1 MPWCF
6 QKKGVSGNCF
16 GAPSN
21 ASAVPSAA
29 SPPFSAAEVGQ
40 FQQYF
45 NANINI
51 QGKGGIV
58 AAPDHNT
65 PGGSYYFHWE
75 RDGALTINSLI
86 RTASSYASVAPTVE
100 SYVRERETEE
110 ERSAGAGCGV
120 WGVEG
125 GGWRTGVAGFV
136 DEVAA
141 VQGSPCMARRNDG
154 SKALPPSRARCCAFA
169 CCSRLCTLSDT
180 STVNLLLLSS
190 SSSSLPSSS
199 PPSFTLVSLSSPVT
213 RGGC

>member
-110 ERSAGAGCGV
+110 AEEVAEEEEAEKAEEAEVERNAGAGCGV

-125 GGWRTGVAGFV
+125 
-136 DEVAA
+136 
-141 VQGSPCMARRNDG
+141 
-154 SKALPPSRARCCAFA
+154 
-169 CCSRLCTLSDT
+169 
-180 STVNLLLLSS
+180 
-190 SSSSLPSSS
+190 
-199 PPSFTLVSLSSPVT
+199 
-213 RGGC
+213 